1 MRMNRGQEFI
11 IAGYTPAGRT
21 FDAVIFGYLRDGKL
35 IFAAKT
41 RNGFTPSSRMD
52 LMKHFQGLEVS
63 EGPFVNLPEKRAGR
77 WGEGITAAK
86 MKDCRW
92 LRPKLVAQ
100 FEFVEW
106 TSDQH
111 LRYSRFVAL
120 RDDKE
125 PEDVVRET

>member
-1 MRMNRGQEFI
+1 MRTNRGQEFI

-21 FDAVIFGYLRDGKL
+21 FDAVIFGYLKDGKL
-35 IFAAKT
+35 IFVAKT
-41 RNGFTPSSRMD
+41 RNDLTPSWRMD
-52 LMKHFQGLEVS
+52 LMKHFQGPEVS
-63 EGPFVNLPEKRAGR
+63 ECPFVNLPEKRAGR
-77 WGEGITAAK
+77 WGEGITEAK

-111 LRYSRFVAL
+111 LRHSRFVAL
-120 RDDKE
+120 RDDKK